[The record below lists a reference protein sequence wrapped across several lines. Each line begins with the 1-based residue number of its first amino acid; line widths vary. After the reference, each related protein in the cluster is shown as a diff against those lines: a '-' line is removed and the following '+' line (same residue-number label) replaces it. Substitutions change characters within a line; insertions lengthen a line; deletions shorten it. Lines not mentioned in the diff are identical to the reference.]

1 MTIDEILIIWYI
13 IDNETHLIQEDLT
26 MRFVCDVF
34 NKVQG
39 FCDRYMVVAQN
50 SKEARK
56 ELIARLDDETDE
68 TSKGFDIVR
77 ITGIV
82 E

>member
-34 NKVQG
+34 NKVQS
-39 FCDRYMVVAQN
+39 FCDRYIVVAQN

-56 ELIARLDDETDE
+56 ELIARLDNETDE
-68 TSKGFDIVR
+68 TSKGFDIIC

>member
-68 TSKGFDIVR
+68 TSKGRDIIR

>member
-13 IDNETHLIQEDLT
+13 INNETHLIQEDLT

-68 TSKGFDIVR
+68 TSKGFDIIR

>member
-1 MTIDEILIIWYI
+1 
-13 IDNETHLIQEDLT
+13 
-26 MRFVCDVF
+26 MRFACDVF

-39 FCDRYMVVAQN
+39 FCDRYMVVAEN
-50 SKEARK
+50 RKEARK

-68 TSKGFDIVR
+68 GSKGFDIIR
-77 ITGIV
+77 ITGII

>member
-13 IDNETHLIQEDLT
+13 IDNETHLIQEGLT
-26 MRFVCDVF
+26 MGFVCDVF

-68 TSKGFDIVR
+68 TSKGFDIIR

>member
-1 MTIDEILIIWYI
+1 
-13 IDNETHLIQEDLT
+13 

-34 NKVQG
+34 NKVQS
-39 FCDRYMVVAQN
+39 FCDRYIVVAQN

-68 TSKGFDIVR
+68 TSKGFDIIR

>member
-1 MTIDEILIIWYI
+1 
-13 IDNETHLIQEDLT
+13 
-26 MRFVCDVF
+26 MRFVCDVC

-50 SKEARK
+50 SQEARK

-68 TSKGFDIVR
+68 TSKGFDIIR

>member
-1 MTIDEILIIWYI
+1 
-13 IDNETHLIQEDLT
+13 

-34 NKVQG
+34 NKVYG
-39 FCDRYMVVAQN
+39 FYDRYVVVGQN
-50 SKEARK
+50 SEEAQK
-56 ELIARLDDETDE
+56 ELIARLDNETDE
-68 TSKGFDIVR
+68 TSKGFDIIR

>member
-1 MTIDEILIIWYI
+1 
-13 IDNETHLIQEDLT
+13 
-26 MRFVCDVF
+26 MRFMCDVF
-34 NKVQG
+34 NKIQG
-39 FCDRYMVVAQN
+39 VRDSYMVVAQN

-68 TSKGFDIVR
+68 GSKCFDIIR

>member
-1 MTIDEILIIWYI
+1 MTIDRDSDYLYI

-68 TSKGFDIVR
+68 TSKGFVSSVSLA
-77 ITGIV
+77 IV

>member
-1 MTIDEILIIWYI
+1 
-13 IDNETHLIQEDLT
+13 

-39 FCDRYMVVAQN
+39 FCDIYMVVAQN

-68 TSKGFDIVR
+68 TSKGFDIIR
-77 ITGIV
+77 ITGII

>member
-1 MTIDEILIIWYI
+1 
-13 IDNETHLIQEDLT
+13 

-34 NKVQG
+34 NKAQG
-39 FCDRYMVVAQN
+39 FCDRYMVVANNRQ
-50 SKEARK
+50 EARK
-56 ELIARLDDETDE
+56 ELIARLDEETDE
-68 TSKGFDIVR
+68 GSKGFDIIR

>member
-1 MTIDEILIIWYI
+1 
-13 IDNETHLIQEDLT
+13 
-26 MRFVCDVF
+26 MRFMCDVF

-68 TSKGFDIVR
+68 TSKGFDIIR

>member
-56 ELIARLDDETDE
+56 ELIARLDNETDE
-68 TSKGFDIVR
+68 TSKGFDIIR

>member
-13 IDNETHLIQEDLT
+13 IDNETRLIQEDLT
-26 MRFVCDVF
+26 MKFVCDVF
-34 NKVQG
+34 NKVQS
-39 FCDRYMVVAQN
+39 FCDSYIVVAQN

-68 TSKGFDIVR
+68 TSKGFDIIR

>member
-1 MTIDEILIIWYI
+1 
-13 IDNETHLIQEDLT
+13 

-34 NKVQG
+34 NKAQG
-39 FCDRYMVVAQN
+39 FCDCYMVFAQN
-50 SKEARK
+50 SKEAQK
-56 ELIARLDDETDE
+56 KLIARLDNETDE
-68 TSKGFDIVR
+68 TSKGFDIIR

>member
-68 TSKGFDIVR
+68 TSKGFDTIR

>member
-1 MTIDEILIIWYI
+1 
-13 IDNETHLIQEDLT
+13 

-39 FCDRYMVVAQN
+39 FCDRYVVFAQN
-50 SKEARK
+50 SKEAQK
-56 ELIARLDDETDE
+56 ELITRLDNETDE
-68 TSKGFDIVR
+68 TSKGFDIIR
-77 ITGIV
+77 ITGII

>member
-1 MTIDEILIIWYI
+1 MKQA
-13 IDNETHLIQEDLT
+13 IQLEKKVEVT
-26 MRFVCDVF
+26 VVRFMCDVF
-34 NKVQG
+34 NKVEG

-50 SKEARK
+50 SKEALK
-56 ELIARLDDETDE
+56 ELIARLDGETDE
-68 TSKGFDIVR
+68 TNKGFDIIR

>member
-1 MTIDEILIIWYI
+1 
-13 IDNETHLIQEDLT
+13 
-26 MRFVCDVF
+26 MRFCWDVF
-34 NKVQG
+34 NKVQS
-39 FCDRYMVVAQN
+39 FCDRYIVVAQN

-68 TSKGFDIVR
+68 TSKGFDIIR

>member
-1 MTIDEILIIWYI
+1 
-13 IDNETHLIQEDLT
+13 
-26 MRFVCDVF
+26 MRFMCDVF

-39 FCDRYMVVAQN
+39 FCDRYMVVAEN
-50 SKEARK
+50 KKEARK

-68 TSKGFDIVR
+68 GSKGFDIIR

>member
-1 MTIDEILIIWYI
+1 MK
-13 IDNETHLIQEDLT
+13 
-26 MRFVCDVF
+26 FVCDVF

-39 FCDRYMVVAQN
+39 FCDRYVVFARN
-50 SKEARK
+50 SKEAQK
-56 ELIARLDDETDE
+56 ELIARLDNYTDE
-68 TSKGFDIVR
+68 TSKGFDIIR

>member
-1 MTIDEILIIWYI
+1 
-13 IDNETHLIQEDLT
+13 

-39 FCDRYMVVAQN
+39 FCDRYVVFAQN
-50 SKEARK
+50 SKEAQK
-56 ELIARLDDETDE
+56 ELIARLDNETDE
-68 TSKGFDIVR
+68 TSKGFDIIR
-77 ITGIV
+77 IAGIV

>member
-1 MTIDEILIIWYI
+1 
-13 IDNETHLIQEDLT
+13 

-68 TSKGFDIVR
+68 TSKGFDIIR
-77 ITGIV
+77 ITGII

>member
-1 MTIDEILIIWYI
+1 
-13 IDNETHLIQEDLT
+13 

-39 FCDRYMVVAQN
+39 FYDRYTVVAQN
-50 SKEARK
+50 SKEAQK
-56 ELIARLDDETDE
+56 ELIAHLDNYTDE
-68 TSKGFDIVR
+68 TSKGFDIIR
-77 ITGIV
+77 ITGII

>member
-1 MTIDEILIIWYI
+1 MK
-13 IDNETHLIQEDLT
+13 
-26 MRFVCDVF
+26 FVCDVF

-39 FCDRYMVVAQN
+39 FCDRYVVFAQN
-50 SKEARK
+50 SKEAQK
-56 ELIARLDDETDE
+56 ELVARLDNETDE
-68 TSKGFDIVR
+68 TSKGFDIIR

>member
-1 MTIDEILIIWYI
+1 
-13 IDNETHLIQEDLT
+13 
-26 MRFVCDVF
+26 MRFMCDVF
-34 NKVQG
+34 NKAEG
-39 FCDRYMVVAQN
+39 FCDRYMVVARN

-68 TSKGFDIVR
+68 TSKGFDIIR

>member
-1 MTIDEILIIWYI
+1 
-13 IDNETHLIQEDLT
+13 

-39 FCDRYMVVAQN
+39 FCDRYMAVAQDR
-50 SKEARK
+50 KEARK
-56 ELIARLDDETDE
+56 ELIARLDNETDE
-68 TSKGFDIVR
+68 TSKGFDIIR

>member
-1 MTIDEILIIWYI
+1 
-13 IDNETHLIQEDLT
+13 

-39 FCDRYMVVAQN
+39 FCDKIYVVAQN
-50 SKEARK
+50 SKEAQK
-56 ELIARLDDETDE
+56 ELITRLDNETDE
-68 TSKGFDIVR
+68 TSKGFDIIR

>member
-13 IDNETHLIQEDLT
+13 IDNETYLIQEDLT

-68 TSKGFDIVR
+68 TSKGFDIIR

>member
-1 MTIDEILIIWYI
+1 
-13 IDNETHLIQEDLT
+13 

-34 NKVQG
+34 NKVQS
-39 FCDRYMVVAQN
+39 FCDRYIVVAQN

-68 TSKGFDIVR
+68 TSKGFDIIR
-77 ITGIV
+77 IAGIV

>member
-1 MTIDEILIIWYI
+1 MK
-13 IDNETHLIQEDLT
+13 
-26 MRFVCDVF
+26 FVCDVF
-34 NKVQG
+34 NKVQL

-50 SKEARK
+50 SKEAQK
-56 ELIARLDDETDE
+56 ELIARLDNETDE
-68 TSKGFDIVR
+68 TSKGFDIIR

>member
-13 IDNETHLIQEDLT
+13 IDNETRLIQEDLT
-26 MRFVCDVF
+26 MRFMCDVF
-34 NKVQG
+34 S
-39 FCDRYMVVAQN
+39 YMVVAQN

-68 TSKGFDIVR
+68 TSKGFDIIR

>member
-13 IDNETHLIQEDLT
+13 IDNEARLIQEDLT

-39 FCDRYMVVAQN
+39 FCNRYMVVAQN

-68 TSKGFDIVR
+68 TSKGFDIIR

>member
-68 TSKGFDIVR
+68 TSKGFDIIR
-77 ITGIV
+77 IAGIV